1 MLLLCFKNFMLSC
14 FHAFMLSASM
24 LSSHMTSFIFHAFLL
39 CLVLG
44 SVIMITKILFITF
57 NLLRRP
63 RGAFMP
69 LRLAFDPDTWNRAA
83 QHSQFLAGPG
93 VDFRIQTTIC
103 LFLNNRD
110 FFVFS
115 STCIVTYLDKS
126 EVALSATA
134 IRLQVSRQLDSYE
147 VPTPPLAD

>member
-1 MLLLCFKNFMLSC
+1 MLSC

-24 LSSHMTSFIFHAFLL
+24 LSSHMTIFSFHAFLR

-44 SVIMITKILFITF
+44 TVIMITKILFITF

-69 LRLAFDPDTWNRAA
+69 LRLAFDPETWNRAA

-93 VDFRIQTTIC
+93 VDFRIQTIIC
-103 LFLNNRD
+103 LFLNTRILRFLCV
-110 FFVFS
+110 FFNLHCDIFGQIGS
-115 STCIVTYLDKS
+115 C
-126 EVALSATA
+126 ALCHSDPTA
-134 IRLQVSRQLDSYE
+134 IFSPAGQLRGAYPASCGLIE
-147 VPTPPLAD
+147 CFC